1 MILIDLGFLKN
12 LEDSFKNIDTKGFVN
27 EFMNELS
34 NYLRNLSGKRSNEIF
49 KQDQVNDEI
58 IEEVVNDLE
67 HDDEINILREENALY
82 QVVDIGIDGVY
93 LQNTNNDRIF
103 KEVNIPEEIKDVIGN
118 DYILRYKEGKYF
130 IEDDLT
136 DNFFENLVDI
146 NEYKEIQENFIKN
159 TNILEIDAN
168 TRFNVVSRE
177 DNYTILNYGDNEN
190 NIIKVP
196 NVLVPYFLEN
206 ETVLYYNNGK
216 FYKDK

>member
-1 MILIDLGFLKN
+1 MDLGLLKN

-27 EFMNELS
+27 EFINELS
-34 NYLRNLSGKRSNEIF
+34 NYLSNFCAKRSNEI
-49 KQDQVNDEI
+49 KQEQVNAETI
-58 IEEVVNDLE
+58 KEVVDELK
-67 HDDEINILREENALY
+67 HDDEINSLREENTLY

-103 KEVNIPEEIKDVIGN
+103 KEVNIPEEIKNIIGN
-118 DYILRYKEGKYF
+118 DYILIYKDGKYS
-130 IEDDLT
+130 IEEDLT

-146 NEYKEIQENFIKN
+146 SEYKKIQEDFIKN

-168 TRFNVVSRE
+168 TRFNVVSHE
-177 DNYTILNYGDNEN
+177 DDYTILNYGDSES

-216 FYKDK
+216 FYKDM

>member
-1 MILIDLGFLKN
+1 MDLGFLKN

-34 NYLRNLSGKRSNEIF
+34 NYLSNLSGKR
-49 KQDQVNDEI
+49 NDEI
-58 IEEVVNDLE
+58 HKQEQVNAETIKEVVNDLE
-67 HDDEINILREENALY
+67 HDDEINILREENVLY

-103 KEVNIPEEIKDVIGN
+103 KEVNIPEEIKEGIDN

-136 DNFFENLVDI
+136 DDFFENLVDI
-146 NEYKEIQENFIKN
+146 NEYKKIQEDFIKN
-159 TNILEIDAN
+159 TNILEIDTN
-168 TRFNVVSRE
+168 TRFNVVSCE

-196 NVLVPYFLEN
+196 NVLVPYFLDN
-206 ETVLYYNNGK
+206 ETILYYNNGK
-216 FYKDK
+216 FYKDT